1 MTDKEQCPQI
11 TLRYITDGE
20 QIPEAKEIFLEYAQ
34 SLNFNL
40 CFQSFEKEL
49 QELLKRYAP
58 PEGALILADA
68 DGKTAGCVAMHRLDD
83 DICEMKRLY
92 VREAYRNLGLGKR
105 LVEAVITSGKKA
117 GYKYIRLDT
126 LSSMEAA
133 QRLYLSL
140 GFYDIDPYVYNP
152 LEGARYM
159 EYKIDGKY
167 NLSLKPF

>member
-1 MTDKEQCPQI
+1 MTVKEHSPKVS
-11 TLRYITDGE
+11 LRYITDGE
-20 QIPEAKEIFLEYAQ
+20 QIPEVKEIFLEYAR

-68 DGKTAGCVAMHRLDD
+68 DGKTAGCVAMHRLDG

-92 VREAYRNLGLGKR
+92 VRETYRNAGLGKR
-105 LVEAVITSGKKA
+105 LVKAVIASAKNA

-126 LSSMEAA
+126 LSSMKAA

-140 GFYDIDPYVYNP
+140 GFYDIEPYVYNP

-159 EYKIDGKY
+159 EYKIDD
-167 NLSLKPF
+167 